1 MMMMMMMMMMVMVM
15 MMMLM
20 LIMDDDDDGD
30 DNDDD
35 AGDGGEP
42 WLVRVSGGGPH
53 PGEQLQGGQP
63 VSTEYWPLIG
73 GESQY

>member
-1 MMMMMMMMMMVMVM
+1 M
-15 MMMLM
+15 
-20 LIMDDDDDGD
+20 INDDD

-35 AGDGGEP
+35 DDLGDGREP
-42 WLVRVSGGGPH
+42 GLVRAGGGGPH